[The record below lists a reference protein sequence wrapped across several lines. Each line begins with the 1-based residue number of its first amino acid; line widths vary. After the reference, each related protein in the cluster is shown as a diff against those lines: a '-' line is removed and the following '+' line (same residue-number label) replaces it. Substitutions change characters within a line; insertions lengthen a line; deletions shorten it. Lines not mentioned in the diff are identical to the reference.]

1 MPVQR
6 WPPLA
11 PPQAPGEPN
20 ARADGRSC
28 QTNSYGTATCPTAG
42 SAYRWTL
49 NKAFTIGIDVLLSM
63 LTGQRAVQEPLNQA
77 LPPRSLRSF
86 GRMSVNRSKDC
97 TGGAG
102 VPLGGS
108 THRLFTVCAKG

>member
-1 MPVQR
+1 MSNQH
-6 WPPLA
+6 
-11 PPQAPGEPN
+11 
-20 ARADGRSC
+20 
-28 QTNSYGTATCPTAG
+28 YGTATYPTAG

-63 LTGQRAVQEPLNQA
+63 PTGQEPLNQA

-102 VPLGGS
+102 VPLAGAP
-108 THRLFTVCAKG
+108 HRLFTVCAKG